1 MEATIDG
8 LLEYAR
14 VGRPDGSREPVAIA
28 QLLADAIDAID
39 PPPTFTIAIDPNL
52 PTLNTSRL
60 LLFQVLTNLIGN
72 AVKHHDRSDGS
83 IHIFGRDLGDVYELA
98 IADDGPGI
106 AHEYHDLIFALFQ
119 AINPQNRSASTG
131 IGLHPTAHHPGQAV
145 AVAAERT
152 GNHFEL
158 GVPGLIGVDEVAAR
172 CHGLG

>member
-1 MEATIDG
+1 METTIDG

-28 QLLADAIDAID
+28 QLLADEID

-106 AHEYHDLIFALFQ
+106 APEYHDLIFALFQ
-119 AINPQNRSASTG
+119 AINPENRSDSTG
-131 IGLHPTAHHPGQAV
+131 IGLSIV
-145 AVAAERT
+145 KKIIEAAGGTIRLESQIGKGT
-152 GNHFEL
+152 TFYFTWPQL
-158 GVPGLIGVDEVAAR
+158 KLIDN
-172 CHGLG
+172 

>member
-1 MEATIDG
+1 METTIDG

-83 IHIFGRDLGDVYELA
+83 IHIFGRDL
-98 IADDGPGI
+98 ADDGPGI
-106 AHEYHDLIFALFQ
+106 APEYHDLIFALFQ
-119 AINPQNRSASTG
+119 ATPF
-131 IGLHPTAHHPGQAV
+131 PPKK
-145 AVAAERT
+145 
-152 GNHFEL
+152 
-158 GVPGLIGVDEVAAR
+158 
-172 CHGLG
+172 